1 MSDIAVAEI
10 PVDDGEQPLP
20 VLKAPA
26 KNALVEGPILRTL
39 LRLAWPNV
47 IALSAGTCVV
57 IAETSYIGR
66 LGVES
71 LAAMALLFPCV
82 ILTMTM
88 SGGAMGGGVASSIAR
103 ALGAGDI
110 ERASA
115 LASHALLIGLSFG
128 LDLRGRHGDFRP
140 RLLELLGGRG
150 NVLANA
156 VGYAQIFFGGAV
168 LPWLMNTSAANPARH
183 RQHETAVAGDPQFR
197 GLPDRARRH
206 ARPRPRA
213 GAAIRH
219 ARRRRGFADRLHD
232 QPVDPVRGICFP
244 AAPAS
249 RRRSGDFGSSARCS
263 STS

>member
-10 PVDDGEQPLP
+10 VPGVSPGDGELPAQSLP
-20 VLKAPA
+20 VMAAPA
-26 KNALVEGPILRTL
+26 GNALVDGPILRTL

-110 ERASA
+110 ERAST
-115 LASHALLIGLSFG
+115 LASHALLIGL
-128 LDLRGRHGDFRP
+128 
-140 RLLELLGGRG
+140 
-150 NVLANA
+150 
-156 VGYAQIFFGGAV
+156 
-168 LPWLMNTSAANPARH
+168 
-183 RQHETAVAGDPQFR
+183 
-197 GLPDRARRH
+197 
-206 ARPRPRA
+206 
-213 GAAIRH
+213 
-219 ARRRRGFADRLHD
+219 GFAAMCWPTRS
-232 QPVDPVRGICFP
+232 
-244 AAPAS
+244 AT
-249 RRRSGDFGSSARCS
+249 RRSSSVARCYPGY
-263 STS
+263 